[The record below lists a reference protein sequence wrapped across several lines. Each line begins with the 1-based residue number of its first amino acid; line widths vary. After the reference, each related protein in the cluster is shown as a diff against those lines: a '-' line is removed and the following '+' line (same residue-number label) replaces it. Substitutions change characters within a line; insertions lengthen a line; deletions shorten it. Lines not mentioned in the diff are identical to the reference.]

1 MKNEVA
7 AVHGET
13 TIEIRLRFLT
23 DDIAESKEKRK
34 IVPKH
39 CWTMGLACIPKNKSH
54 GIGYREIHF
63 DSLMEIPAKIEELI
77 IKEGITLHT
86 CRKMEKYIKRN
97 QDA

>member
-39 CWTMGLACIPKNKSH
+39 CWTMGLACIPTNKSH